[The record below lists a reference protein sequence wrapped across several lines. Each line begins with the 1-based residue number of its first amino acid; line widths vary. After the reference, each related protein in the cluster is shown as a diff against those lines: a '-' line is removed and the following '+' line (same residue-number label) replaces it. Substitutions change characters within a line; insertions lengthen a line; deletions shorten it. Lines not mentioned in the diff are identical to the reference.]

1 MGDDA
6 KMQNTAGRKRRGII
20 YSVLIALIMLGAWL
34 IWGNSAL
41 TISEITIHD
50 ARIPS
55 GFDGFCIAQ
64 VSDLHD
70 ASFGEGNAALISLLK
85 DAEPDII
92 AVTGDLI
99 DSNRTDID
107 AAIAFAQCAMEIAP
121 VYYITGN
128 HEGALMEYW
137 ILREGL
143 TQAGVHI
150 LSDTAETLVKDGE
163 TINIIGL
170 DDPNFATREDVARGF
185 DAMIR
190 GKLDNLVRAG
200 EYNILLVHRPELIES
215 YCAGGAD
222 LALCGHAHGGQIRLP
237 FIGGIIAP
245 GQGFFPEYDSGLYTV
260 GNTSMVVSRG
270 LGNSVIPLRVNN
282 RPEVVII
289 TLESGT

>member
-6 KMQNTAGRKRRGII
+6 KMQNTTGRKRRGVI

-107 AAIAFAQCAMEIAP
+107 AAIAFAQCTMEIAP

>member
-6 KMQNTAGRKRRGII
+6 KMQNTTGRKRRGVI

-150 LSDTAETLVKDGE
+150 LSDTAEALVKDGE

>member
-1 MGDDA
+1 MG
-6 KMQNTAGRKRRGII
+6 KRVKTRKSVNGKRRGVICAVI
-20 YSVLIALIMLGAWL
+20 IALFLAGVWL

-41 TISEITIHD
+41 MTSEITIRD
-50 ARIPS
+50 TRIPS
-55 GFDGFCIAQ
+55 GFNGFCIAQ

-70 ASFGEGNAALISLLK
+70 AVFGEGNAALISLIK
-85 DAEPDII
+85 GAKPDII
-92 AVTGDLI
+92 AITGDLI

-107 AAIAFAQCAMEIAP
+107 AAIAFAQCAVEIAP
-121 VYYITGN
+121 VYYVTGN

-143 TQAGVHI
+143 AQAGVHI
-150 LSDTAETLVKDGE
+150 LSDDAETLDKDGD
-163 TINIIGL
+163 TVNIIGL

-190 GKLDNLVRAG
+190 GKLDNLVRAD

-215 YCAGGAD
+215 YSAGGAD

-289 TLESGT
+289 TLESGA